1 MARSLYTCLTEGD
14 VASAAASTAK
24 TIIGVKAGPTLIEI
38 CYCTWATNSP
48 GTNSSSTT
56 PNQISGR
63 VLTAGFTSGK
73 TWTGEPTALT
83 VLWAFALD
91 PNKGL
96 FVYDFPLG
104 DSPDSALAEGFAI
117 RTTVASGGGAVN
129 FRAALKVC
137 RN

>member
-24 TIIGVKAGPTLIEI
+24 TIIGVKAHANSGIDLQGFWISQSGVVASDGPTLIEI

-83 VLWAFALD
+83 VLWAFA
-91 PNKGL
+91 
-96 FVYDFPLG
+96 
-104 DSPDSALAEGFAI
+104 
-117 RTTVASGGGAVN
+117 
-129 FRAALKVC
+129 
-137 RN
+137 